1 MSFPHFYQAD
11 DKFVSAI
18 GGMHPNKEYH
28 ETFVDI
34 NPVSTHVFLVKK
46 QTFYSVYTVFT
57 SLALST
63 LEKYIVFLSFI
74 YSSGR
79 NSAQCNVMRSLMT
92 QPLER

>member
-74 YSSGR
+74 YSSGG
-79 NSAQCNVMRSLMT
+79 NSAQCNVMHSLMT
-92 QPLER
+92 QPLEH